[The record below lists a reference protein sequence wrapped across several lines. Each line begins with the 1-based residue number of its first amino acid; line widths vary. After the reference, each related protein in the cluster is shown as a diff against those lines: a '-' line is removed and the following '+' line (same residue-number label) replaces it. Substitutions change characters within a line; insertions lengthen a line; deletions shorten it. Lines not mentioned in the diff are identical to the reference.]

1 MGHLEPSEL
10 SSGPRWAHVVKLLED
25 GGPVDELI
33 KATVFAAEHEL
44 DASDHDPAFVY
55 TVWLLSQL
63 PLAAS
68 SGNFE
73 GRLTVLGFPAESAR
87 SLQSLVAAFSDAVN
101 AHVAKSSKRTDL
113 GELARLAASESLST
127 VIGAALP
134 SLFDASAEDLKTE
147 LGRYDTRTKFAGLAR
162 DFFARLT
169 HKTLEYYLSR
179 EFPKH
184 IGPNKAY
191 RSVSDQIAFQ
201 RALDD
206 HCFAAAA
213 IVERFAGG
221 WFGKAHYRGEI
232 TPDQARNFASYAL
245 TKMRRELGRRRSS
258 DG

>member
-10 SSGPRWAHVVKLLED
+10 SVGPRWAHVVKLLED
-25 GGPVDELI
+25 GRPVDELI
-33 KATVFAAEHEL
+33 DATLCAAEHEL

-55 TVWLLSQL
+55 AVWLLSQL

-68 SGNFE
+68 SSNFE
-73 GRLTVLGFPAESAR
+73 GRLAVLGFPAKSAR
-87 SLQSLVAAFSDAVN
+87 SLQGLVAAFSEAIN
-101 AHVAKSSKRTDL
+101 AHVAQSSERTDL
-113 GELARLAASESLST
+113 GELALLSASESIST
-127 VIGAALP
+127 VIGASLP

-147 LGRYDTRTKFAGLAR
+147 LGRHHTRTKFARLAR

-179 EFPKH
+179 ELPKH
-184 IGPNKAY
+184 VGPNKAY
-191 RSVSDQIAFQ
+191 RSIADQIAFR
-201 RALDD
+201 RALGD
-206 HCFAAAA
+206 HCYAAAA

-221 WFGKAHYRGEI
+221 WFGKAKYRGEI

-245 TKMRRELGRRRSS
+245 TKMRRELRRRQSS